1 MSFLDEE
8 DIELNALDEFTA
20 LGWETCFGPDISK
33 GCADDSKR
41 ERDEFD
47 QIFLERRLRTALARL
62 NPGVAGELIDEAVL
76 RLGKA
81 ESQNLMREN
90 LRVHRLITEGCPVE
104 YRDDSGETR
113 GVRVRYIDFD
123 DPENND
129 FVVVNQFALKRGPNS
144 RRMDLIGFVNG
155 IPLTVFELKSP
166 TKRWATTK
174 GAFRQLGTY
183 QREFPELFA
192 PCAIQVIGDGLTASA
207 GTVGASLQHFA
218 PWKTID
224 SEDLAP
230 EALTGLQVLI
240 RGMFDKRRFLDL
252 VRNFVS
258 FVTEDVNGTA
268 TLIRKG
274 AKYHQFWAVNS
285 ALEAAVIASAD
296 GGDGRG
302 GIVWHTQGS
311 GKSLEMLFLAGKLMR
326 DTRLRNPTVV
336 MLTDRND
343 LDDQLFYEVFS
354 PDELLP
360 EKPVQ
365 ADSADHMRTLL
376 KRPAGGIVFT
386 TIQKFRTAEK
396 GGRHALLSDRR
407 NIIVVADE
415 AHRTQYDLIDGFAR
429 HLRDALPNATFIG
442 FTGTPIDAEDRSTRE
457 IFGDYVSV
465 YDLTRA
471 VNDGATVRIFYESRL
486 AKVSMPEEARK
497 VLDEGVDE
505 VLETEEDVTAREN
518 AKSRW
523 ARQVAVVG
531 AAKRIKQVAE
541 DLVAHWEQRSATQ
554 VGKAMVVCM
563 SRQIC
568 VDLYDEIVALR
579 PAWHDDDP
587 AKGKVKVVITGSAN
601 DPEELVKHAHS
612 RDNLRLIKRRAK
624 KVLSKEEIAEGHD
637 ELEIVIVRDMWLTGF
652 DAPVM
657 NTMYVDKPMKG
668 HSLMQAIA
676 RVNRT
681 FRDKEGGLIVDYI
694 GIATN
699 LREAVA
705 QYTKDDQDKAGIDT
719 VEFATVAIEKHDIV
733 KGILAPTQWSSDP
746 NAKREDRIA
755 TLQRLVQ
762 HVLSDADRKQRF
774 LVECRS
780 LLAAFSIAGAR
791 DEVRK
796 ITDDVNLFA
805 AVYGQVAKTER
816 TASDGE
822 DRDEALD
829 TALKQLVSEAV
840 AADGVIDVFGDL
852 GLPNPELSVL
862 SPEFLEKVR
871 KGEQTN
877 LQFELMKKVLNDK
890 LRQVKQKNIVEGRRF
905 SEMLERS
912 ILELQNRS
920 ITTAQ
925 AIQQLIEL
933 AEEINQQSLRG
944 DDLGL
949 TSDEVAF
956 YDAITQN
963 GSAVLELGD
972 EVLRELTHKLVETVT
987 KKAKLDWTK
996 REAVR
1001 AEMRAAVKRLLRKYK
1016 YPPDRQESAVSLVIE
1031 QAELFA
1037 HEQLESQ

>member
-1 MSFLDEE
+1 MSFLDED

-20 LGWETCFGPDISK
+20 LGWDTRFGPDISK
-33 GCADDSKR
+33 GCADDNQR

-47 QIFLERRLRTALARL
+47 QIFLERRLRNALARL
-62 NPGVAGELIDEAVL
+62 NPTATVEMLDEAVL
-76 RLGKA
+76 RLRKA
-81 ESQNLMREN
+81 ESQNLLREN

-104 YRDDSGETR
+104 YRDDTGETR
-113 GVRVRYIDFD
+113 GVRVRYVDFD

-129 FVVVNQFALKRGPNS
+129 FVVVNQFALKRGANS
-144 RRMDLIGFVNG
+144 RRMDVIGFVNG
-155 IPLTVFELKSP
+155 IPLAVFELKSP

-174 GAFRQLGTY
+174 GAWRQLGTY
-183 QREFPELFA
+183 QRDFPELFA

-230 EALTGLQVLI
+230 DTLTGLQVLI

-268 TLIRKG
+268 MLIRKG

-285 ALEAAVIASAD
+285 ALEAAVVASAD

-326 DTRLRNPTVV
+326 DPRLKNPTVV

-343 LDDQLFYEVFS
+343 LDDQLFYEVFA

-386 TIQKFRTAEK
+386 TIQKFRAEEK
-396 GGRHALLSDRR
+396 GGRHQLLSDRR

-457 IFGDYVSV
+457 IFGEYVSV

-471 VNDGATVRIFYESRL
+471 VNDGATVRIYYESRL

-505 VLETEEDVTAREN
+505 VLETEEDATAREQ

-568 VDLYDEIVALR
+568 VDLYNEIVALR
-579 PAWHDDDP
+579 PDWHHEDP
-587 AKGKVKVVITGSAN
+587 AKGKVKVVITGAAN

-624 KVLSKEEIAEGHD
+624 KVLSKEELAEGHD

-719 VEFATVAIEKHDIV
+719 SEFATVALEKHDIV
-733 KGILAPTQWSSDP
+733 KGILAPTKWSSDP
-746 NAKREDRIA
+746 KAKREDRIG

-762 HVLSDADRKQRF
+762 HVLADADRKKRF

-816 TASDGE
+816 TTSDGD

-877 LQFELMKKVLNDK
+877 LQFELMKRVLNDNI
-890 LRQVKQKNIVEGRRF
+890 RQVKQKNIVEARRF

-912 ILELQNRS
+912 ILELQNRT

-933 AEEINQQSLRG
+933 AEEINAQAFRG
-944 DDLGL
+944 DELGL
-949 TSDEVAF
+949 SSDEVAF

-963 GSAVLELGD
+963 GAAVLELGD
-972 EVLRELTHKLVETVT
+972 ETLRRLTHELVETVK

-1001 AEMRAAVKRLLRKYK
+1001 AEMRAAVKRLLRRYK
-1016 YPPDRQESAVSLVIE
+1016 YPPDRQESAVSLVLE

-1037 HEQLESQ
+1037 SEFMSA

>member
-1 MSFLDEE
+1 LD
-8 DIELNALDEFTA
+8 T
-20 LGWETCFGPDISK
+20 
-33 GCADDSKR
+33 
-41 ERDEFD
+41 
-47 QIFLERRLRTALARL
+47 
-62 NPGVAGELIDEAVL
+62 
-76 RLGKA
+76 
-81 ESQNLMREN
+81 
-90 LRVHRLITEGCPVE
+90 
-104 YRDDSGETR
+104 
-113 GVRVRYIDFD
+113 
-123 DPENND
+123 
-129 FVVVNQFALKRGPNS
+129 
-144 RRMDLIGFVNG
+144 
-155 IPLTVFELKSP
+155 
-166 TKRWATTK
+166 
-174 GAFRQLGTY
+174 
-183 QREFPELFA
+183 
-192 PCAIQVIGDGLTASA
+192 PCAIQIIGEGLTASA
-207 GTVGASLQHFA
+207 GTVGASLPHFA
-218 PWKTID
+218 PGKTID

-230 EALTGLQVLI
+230 ETLTGLQVLI

-258 FVTEDVNGTA
+258 FVTEDVNGAA

-285 ALEAAVIASAD
+285 ALEAAVVASAD

-311 GKSLEMLFLAGKLMR
+311 GKSLEMLFLAGKLLR
-326 DTRLRNPTVV
+326 DSRLRNPTVV

-343 LDDQLFYEVFS
+343 LDDQLFYEVFA

-365 ADSADHMRTLL
+365 ADSAADMRFLL

-386 TIQKFRTAEK
+386 TIQKFRAEEK
-396 GGRHALLSDRR
+396 GGRHQLLSDRR
-407 NIIVVADE
+407 NIIVIADE

-429 HLRDALPNATFIG
+429 HLRDALPYATFIG

-457 IFGDYVSV
+457 IFGKYVSV

-471 VNDGATVRIFYESRL
+471 VNDGATVRIYYESRL

-505 VLETEEDVTAREN
+505 VLETEEDITAREQ

-568 VDLYDEIVALR
+568 VDLYNEIVALR
-579 PAWHDDDP
+579 PGWHHDDP
-587 AKGKVKVVITGSAN
+587 AKGKVKVVITGAAN

-612 RDNLRLIKRRAK
+612 RENLRLIKRRAK
-624 KVLSKEEIAEGHD
+624 RVLSKEELAEGHD

-705 QYTKDDQDKAGIDT
+705 QYTKDDQDKAGINT
-719 VEFATVAIEKHDIV
+719 SEFAAVALEKHDIV
-733 KGILAPTQWSSDP
+733 KGILSPIEWSSDP
-746 NAKREDRIA
+746 TAKREDRIA
-755 TLQRLVQ
+755 TLRRLVQ
-762 HVLSDADRKQRF
+762 HILADADRKKRF

-796 ITDDVNLFA
+796 ITNDVNLFA

-816 TASDGE
+816 TSIDGD

-840 AADGVIDVFGDL
+840 AAEGVIDVFGDL

-862 SPEFLEKVR
+862 SPEFLDKVR
-871 KGEQTN
+871 KGDQTN

-890 LRQVKQKNIVEGRRF
+890 LRQIKQKNIVKARQF

-925 AIQQLIEL
+925 AIQQLVEL
-933 AEEINQQSLRG
+933 AEEINKHSARG
-944 DDLGL
+944 NELGL
-949 TSDEVAF
+949 SSDEIAF

-963 GSAVLELGD
+963 GAAVLEIGD
-972 EVLRELTHKLVETVT
+972 ETLRELTHKLVETV
-987 KKAKLDWTK
+987 KSKAKLDWTK
-996 REAVR
+996 RETVR
-1001 AEMRAAVKRLLRKYK
+1001 AEMRAAVKRLLKKYK
-1016 YPPDRQESAVSLVIE
+1016 YPPDRQESAVSLVLE
-1031 QAELFA
+1031 QAELLA
-1037 HEQLESQ
+1037 EELSS

>member
-1 MSFLDEE
+1 MSYLDED
-8 DIELNALDEFTA
+8 DIELNALDEFAA
-20 LGWETCFGPDISK
+20 LGWGTRFGPNISK
-33 GCADDSKR
+33 GCADEDQR
-41 ERDEFD
+41 EREEFD
-47 QIFLERRLRTALARL
+47 QVFLEGRLRSALARL
-62 NPGVAGELIDEAVL
+62 NPDATDEMLDEAAL
-76 RLGKA
+76 RLSKA

-104 YRDDSGETR
+104 YRDGTGESR
-113 GVRVRYIDFD
+113 GARVRYLDFD

-129 FVVVNQFALKRGPNS
+129 FVVVNQFALKRGANS
-144 RRMDLIGFVNG
+144 RRLDVVGFVNG
-155 IPLTVFELKSP
+155 VPMALFELKSP

-174 GAFRQLGTY
+174 GAWRQLSTY

-192 PCAIQVIGDGLTASA
+192 PCAVQVIGDGLTASA
-207 GTVGASLQHFA
+207 GTVGSTLQRFAS
-218 PWKTID
+218 WKTID
-224 SEDLAP
+224 SEELAP
-230 EALTGLQVLI
+230 ETLTGMQVLI
-240 RGMFDKRRFLDL
+240 RGVFNKRRFLDL
-252 VRNFVS
+252 VHNFVS

-268 TLIRKG
+268 ALVRKG
-274 AKYHQFWAVNS
+274 ARYHQFWAVNA
-285 ALEAAVIASAD
+285 ALEAAVVASAE

-326 DTRLRNPTVV
+326 DPRMKNPTVV

-343 LDDQLFYEVFS
+343 LDDQLFYEVFA

-360 EKPVQ
+360 EKPIQ
-365 ADSADHMRTLL
+365 AESADHMRSLL

-386 TIQKFRTAEK
+386 TIQKFRAEEK
-396 GGRHALLSDRR
+396 GGRHQVLSDRR

-429 HLRDALPNATFIG
+429 HLRDALPKATFIG

-457 IFGDYVSV
+457 IFGEYVSV

-486 AKVSMPEEARK
+486 ARVTMPDEARK

-505 VLETEEDVTAREN
+505 VLEAEEDTSARER

-531 AAKRIKQVAE
+531 AAERIKQVAL
-541 DLVAHWEQRSATQ
+541 DLVSHWEQRSATQ

-568 VDLYDEIVALR
+568 VDLYDAIVALR
-579 PAWHDDDP
+579 PSWHSDDP
-587 AKGKVKVVITGSAN
+587 AKGRVKVVITGSAN

-612 RDNLRLIKRRAK
+612 RENLRLIKRRAK
-624 KVLSKEEIAEGHD
+624 KVLSKEELLEGHD
-637 ELEIVIVRDMWLTGF
+637 ELELVIVRDMWLTGF

-719 VEFATVAIEKHDIV
+719 SAFAAVALEKHDIV
-733 KGILAPTQWSSDP
+733 KGILAPTVWSSDP
-746 NAKREDRIA
+746 AATREVRIA
-755 TLQRLVQ
+755 TLQRIVL
-762 HVLSDADRKQRF
+762 HVLSDAERKRRF

-796 ITDDVNLFA
+796 ISNDVNLFA
-805 AVYGQVAKTER
+805 AAYGQVAKTER
-816 TASDGE
+816 TTTDGD

-840 AADGVIDVFGDL
+840 SADGVIDVFGDL

-862 SPEFLEKVR
+862 SAEFLDKVR

-877 LQFELMKKVLNDK
+877 LQLELMKKVLNDK
-890 LRQVKQKNIVEGRRF
+890 LRQIKRENVVEGRRF

-912 ILELQNRS
+912 ILELQNRTIS
-920 ITTAQ
+920 TAQ
-925 AIQQLIEL
+925 AIQQLVEL
-933 AEEINQQSLRG
+933 AEEINRRGLRG
-944 DDLGL
+944 EELGL
-949 TSDEVAF
+949 SEQEVAF
-956 YDAITQN
+956 YDAISQN
-963 GSAVLELGD
+963 GPAVLELGD
-972 EVLRELTHKLVETVT
+972 ETLRLLTRELVETV
-987 KKAKLDWTK
+987 KSKARLDWTK
-996 REAVR
+996 RDAVR
-1001 AEMRAAVKRLLRKYK
+1001 AEMRAAVKRLLKRYK
-1016 YPPDRQESAVSLVIE
+1016 YPPDRQEHAVQLVIE

-1037 HEQLESQ
+1037 QSLAA

>member
-1 MSFLDEE
+1 MSFLNEN
-8 DIELNALDEFTA
+8 DIELNALDEFTE
-20 LGWETCFGPDISK
+20 LGWDTRFGPDISK
-33 GCADDSKR
+33 GCADGAKR

-47 QIFLERRLRTALARL
+47 QIVLEQRLRDALSRL
-62 NPGVAGELIDEAVL
+62 NPGLAKEMLDDAVL

-104 YRDDSGETR
+104 YRDDSGESR

-129 FVVVNQFALKRGPNS
+129 FVVVNQFALKRGANS
-144 RRMDLIGFVNG
+144 RRMDVIGFING
-155 IPLTVFELKSP
+155 IPMTVFELKSP

-192 PCAIQVIGDGLTASA
+192 PCAIQVIGDGLSASA
-207 GTVGASLQHFA
+207 GTVGATLQHFA

-240 RGMFDKRRFLDL
+240 RGVFEKRRFLDL

-268 TLIRKG
+268 TLVRKG
-274 AKYHQFWAVNS
+274 AKYHQFWAVNA
-285 ALEAAVIASAD
+285 ALEAAVRASAD

-326 DTRLRNPTVV
+326 DPRLKNPTVV

-343 LDDQLFYEVFS
+343 LDDQLFYEVFA

-360 EKPVQ
+360 EKPAQ

-386 TIQKFRTAEK
+386 TIQKFRAEEK
-396 GGRHALLSDRR
+396 GGRHELLSDRR

-457 IFGDYVSV
+457 IFGEYVSV

-497 VLDEGVDE
+497 TLDEGVE
-505 VLETEEDVTAREN
+505 EILETEEDLIVREQ
-518 AKSRW
+518 AKS
-523 ARQVAVVG
+523 RQVAVVG

-568 VDLYDEIVALR
+568 VDLYNEIVRLR
-579 PAWHDDDP
+579 PDWHNDDP
-587 AKGKVKVVITGSAN
+587 AKGKVKVVITGSA
-601 DPEELVKHAHS
+601 DDSEALVQHAHS
-612 RDNLRLIKRRAK
+612 RENLRLIKRRAK

-719 VEFATVAIEKHDIV
+719 SEFAKVAIEKHDVV
-733 KGILAPTQWSSDP
+733 KGILAPIKWSSDP
-746 NAKREDRIA
+746 AMKREERIA

-762 HVLSDADRKQRF
+762 HVLAEADRKKRF
-774 LVECRS
+774 LVECRA

-791 DEVRK
+791 DEVRP
-796 ITDDVNLFA
+796 IINDVNLFA

-816 TASDGE
+816 TDSDGE

-871 KGEQTN
+871 KGDQTN

-890 LRQVKQKNIVEGRRF
+890 LRQIKKKNIVEGRRF
-905 SEMLERS
+905 SEMLEKS

-933 AEEINQQSLRG
+933 AEEINRQANRG
-944 DDLGL
+944 EELGL
-949 TSDEVAF
+949 SADEIAF
-956 YDAITQN
+956 YDAITRN

-972 EVLRELTHKLVETVT
+972 EVLRELTHKIVETVK
-987 KKAKLDWTK
+987 KKARLDWTK
-996 REAVR
+996 RENVR
-1001 AEMRAAVKRLLRKYK
+1001 AEMRTAVKRLLRKYK
-1016 YPPDRQESAVSLVIE
+1016 YPPDKQESAVALVIE

-1037 HEQLESQ
+1037 VELTN

>member
-1 MSFLDEE
+1 MSFLDED
-8 DIELNALDEFTA
+8 DIEINALDEFAA
-20 LGWETCFGPDISK
+20 LDWDTRFGPDISK
-33 GCADDSKR
+33 GCADGNER
-41 ERDEFD
+41 ERDEFE
-47 QIFLERRLRTALARL
+47 QVFLERRMRSALSRL
-62 NPGVAGELIDEAVL
+62 NPAASSEMLDEAVL
-76 RLGKA
+76 RLRKA
-81 ESQNLMREN
+81 ESQNLLQEN

-104 YRDDSGETR
+104 YRDETGESR
-113 GVRVRYIDFD
+113 GVRLRYIDFE
-123 DPENND
+123 DPDNND
-129 FVVVNQFALKRGPNS
+129 FVVVNQFALKSGANS
-144 RRMDLIGFVNG
+144 RRMDIIGFVNG
-155 IPLTVFELKSP
+155 IPLAVFELKSP

-174 GAFRQLGTY
+174 GAWRQLGTY
-183 QREFPELFA
+183 QREFPELFT
-192 PCAIQVIGDGLTASA
+192 PCAIQIIGDGLTASA

-230 EALTGLQVLI
+230 ETLAGLQVLI
-240 RGMFDKRRFLDL
+240 RGMFDKCRFLDL

-258 FVTEDVNGTA
+258 FVTEDVNGAA

-285 ALEAAVIASAD
+285 ALEAAVVASAD

-311 GKSLEMLFLAGKLMR
+311 GKSLEMLFLAGKLLR
-326 DTRLRNPTVV
+326 DLRLRNPTVV

-343 LDDQLFYEVFS
+343 LDDQLFYEVFA

-360 EKPVQ
+360 ERPVQ
-365 ADSADHMRTLL
+365 ADSAADMRSLL

-386 TIQKFRTAEK
+386 TIQKFRAEEK
-396 GGRHALLSDRR
+396 GGRHQLLSDRR
-407 NIIVVADE
+407 NIIVIADE

-429 HLRDALPNATFIG
+429 HLRDALPYATFIG

-457 IFGDYVSV
+457 IFGKYVSV

-471 VNDGATVRIFYESRL
+471 VNDGATVRIYYESRL
-486 AKVSMPEEARK
+486 AKVSMPEDARK
-497 VLDEGVDE
+497 FLDEGVDE
-505 VLETEEDVTAREN
+505 VLETEEDITAREQ

-531 AAKRIKQVAE
+531 AAKRIKQVAQ
-541 DLVAHWEQRSATQ
+541 DLVAHWEQRAATQ
-554 VGKAMVVCM
+554 VGKAMAVCM

-568 VDLYDEIVALR
+568 VDLYKEIVSLR
-579 PAWHDDDP
+579 PDWHDEDP
-587 AKGKVKVVITGSAN
+587 ARGKVKVVITGSAN
-601 DPEELVKHAHS
+601 DPEDLVKHAHS

-624 KVLSKEEIAEGHD
+624 KVLSKEELAEGHD

-705 QYTKDDQDKAGIDT
+705 QYTKDDQDKAGINT
-719 VEFATVAIEKHDIV
+719 SEFAAVALEKHDIV
-733 KGILAPTQWSSDP
+733 KGILAPIEWSSDP
-746 NAKREDRIA
+746 TAKREDRIA
-755 TLQRLVQ
+755 TLRRLVQ
-762 HVLSDADRKQRF
+762 HILADADRKKRF

-796 ITDDVNLFA
+796 ITNDVNLFA

-816 TASDGE
+816 TSIDGD

-840 AADGVIDVFGDL
+840 AAEGVIDVFGDL

-862 SPEFLEKVR
+862 SPEFLDKVR
-871 KGEQTN
+871 KGDQTN
-877 LQFELMKKVLNDK
+877 LQFELMKKVLSDK
-890 LRQVKQKNIVEGRRF
+890 LRQIKQKNIVKARQF

-925 AIQQLIEL
+925 AIQRLVEL
-933 AEEINQQSLRG
+933 AEEINKQSVRG
-944 DDLGL
+944 DELGL
-949 TSDEVAF
+949 SSDEIAF

-963 GSAVLELGD
+963 GAAVLEIGD
-972 EVLRELTHKLVETVT
+972 ETLRELTHKLVETV
-987 KKAKLDWTK
+987 KSKAKLDWTK
-996 REAVR
+996 RETVR
-1001 AEMRAAVKRLLRKYK
+1001 AEMRAAVKRLLKKYK
-1016 YPPDRQESAVSLVIE
+1016 YPPDRQESAVSLVLE
-1031 QAELFA
+1031 QAELLA
-1037 HEQLESQ
+1037 QELSA

>member
-1 MSFLDEE
+1 VSFLNED

-20 LGWETCFGPDISK
+20 LGWDTRFGPEISK
-33 GCADDSKR
+33 GCADDNQR

-47 QIFLERRLRTALARL
+47 QIFLEHRLRTALARL
-62 NPGVAGELIDEAVL
+62 NPDVTAEMLDEAVMRL
-76 RLGKA
+76 RKA

-90 LRVHRLITEGCPVE
+90 LRVHRLIAEGCPVE
-104 YRDDSGETR
+104 YRDDAGETR
-113 GVRVRYIDFD
+113 GVRVRYVDFD
-123 DPENND
+123 EPDNND
-129 FVVVNQFALKRGPNS
+129 YVVVNQFALKRGANS
-144 RRMDLIGFVNG
+144 RRMDVIGFVNG
-155 IPLTVFELKSP
+155 IPLAVFELKSP

-174 GAFRQLGTY
+174 GAWRQLGTY

-230 EALTGLQVLI
+230 ETLTGLQVLI
-240 RGMFDKRRFLDL
+240 RGMFDKRRFLDM

-268 TLIRKG
+268 TLIRKS
-274 AKYHQFWAVNS
+274 AKYHQFWAVNA
-285 ALEAAVIASAD
+285 ALEAAVVASSD

-326 DTRLRNPTVV
+326 DPRLKNPTVV

-343 LDDQLFYEVFS
+343 LDDQLFYEVFA

-376 KRPAGGIVFT
+376 KRPAGGVVFT
-386 TIQKFRTAEK
+386 TIQKFRAEEK
-396 GGRHALLSDRR
+396 GGRHQLLSDRR

-457 IFGDYVSV
+457 IFGEYVSV

-471 VNDGATVRIFYESRL
+471 VNDGATVRIYYESRL

-497 VLDEGVDE
+497 TLDEGVDE
-505 VLETEEDVTAREN
+505 VLETEEDVVVREQ

-531 AAKRIKQVAE
+531 ASKRIKQVAT

-568 VDLYDEIVALR
+568 VDLYNEIVALR
-579 PAWHDDDP
+579 PDWHDDDP

-601 DPEELVKHAHS
+601 DPEELVKHAHG
-612 RDNLRLIKRRAK
+612 RDTLRLIKRRAK
-624 KVLSKEEIAEGHD
+624 KVLSKQEIAEGQN

-694 GIATN
+694 GIATS
-699 LREAVA
+699 LREAVT

-719 VEFATVAIEKHDIV
+719 TAFAEIALEKHDVV
-733 KGILAPTQWSSDP
+733 KGILAPTEWSSDP
-746 NAKREDRIA
+746 RAKREDRIA
-755 TLQRLVQ
+755 ILQRLVL
-762 HVLSDADRKQRF
+762 HVLADADRKKRF

-796 ITDDVNLFA
+796 ITNDVNLFA
-805 AVYGQVAKTER
+805 AVYEQVAKTDR
-816 TASDGE
+816 TASDGD

-840 AADGVIDVFGDL
+840 AGDGVIDVFGDL

-862 SPEFLEKVR
+862 SPEFLEKIR
-871 KGEQTN
+871 NGDQSN

-890 LRQVKQKNIVEGRRF
+890 LRSIKEKNIVEARRF

-912 ILELQNRS
+912 ILELQNRT

-925 AIQQLIEL
+925 AIQQLVDL
-933 AEEINQQSLRG
+933 AEEINKQSARG
-944 DDLGL
+944 DELGL
-949 TSDEVAF
+949 TSDEIAF

-963 GSAVLELGD
+963 GSAVLEMGD
-972 EVLRELTHKLVETVT
+972 EVLRELTHKVVETVR

-1037 HEQLESQ
+1037 QDQAA

>member
-1 MSFLDEE
+1 MTFLNEN
-8 DIELNALDEFTA
+8 DIELNALDEFTT
-20 LGWETCFGPDISK
+20 LGWDTRFGPDISK

-62 NPGVAGELIDEAVL
+62 NPGLAQEMLDEAAL

-104 YRDDSGETR
+104 YRGYSGEAR

-144 RRMDLIGFVNG
+144 RRMDVIGFVNG

-166 TKRWATTK
+166 TKRWATAK
-174 GAFRQLGTY
+174 GAWRQLGTY

-192 PCAIQVIGDGLTASA
+192 SCAIEVISDGLTASA
-207 GTVGASLQHFA
+207 GTVGAPLQHFA

-230 EALTGLQVLI
+230 ETLTGLQVLI

-258 FVTEDVNGTA
+258 FVTEDVSGSA

-274 AKYHQFWAVNS
+274 AKYHQFWAVN
-285 ALEAAVIASAD
+285 AAIEAAVSASGD

-326 DTRLRNPTVV
+326 DPRLKNPTVV
-336 MLTDRND
+336 VLTDRND

-354 PDELLP
+354 PDKLLP

-365 ADSADHMRTLL
+365 AASAEHMRTLL
-376 KRPAGGIVFT
+376 ERPAGGIVFT
-386 TIQKFRTAEK
+386 TIQKFRADEK
-396 GGRHALLSDRR
+396 GGRHQVLSDRR
-407 NIIVVADE
+407 NVIVIADE

-429 HLRDALPNATFIG
+429 HLRDALPNTTFIG
-442 FTGTPIDAEDRSTRE
+442 FTGTPIDTEDRSTRE
-457 IFGDYVSV
+457 IFGEYVSV

-471 VNDGATVRIFYESRL
+471 VNDGATVRIYYESRL
-486 AKVSMPEEARK
+486 AKVSMPDEARK

-505 VLETEEDVTAREN
+505 VLETEGDAAAREL

-531 AAKRIKQVAE
+531 ATKRIKQVAG
-541 DLVAHWEQRSATQ
+541 DLVAHWEQRSSNQ

-568 VDLYDEIVALR
+568 VDLYNEIASLR
-579 PAWHDDDP
+579 PEWHDEAP
-587 AKGKVKVVITGSAN
+587 GKGKMKVVITGSAN
-601 DPEELVKHAHS
+601 DPENLVKHAHS

-624 KVLSKEEIAEGHD
+624 RVLTEDELAGGHD
-637 ELEIVIVRDMWLTGF
+637 ELEIVIVCDMWLTGF

-657 NTMYVDKPMKG
+657 NTMYIDKPMKD

-681 FRDKEGGLIVDYI
+681 FRDKTGGLIVDYI
-694 GIATN
+694 GIAPN
-699 LREAVA
+699 LREAVTR
-705 QYTKDDQDKAGIDT
+705 YTADDQDKVGIDT
-719 VEFATVAIEKHDIV
+719 SEFAIIALEKHDIV
-733 KGILAPTQWSSDP
+733 KGILAPNQWSSNP
-746 NAKREDRIA
+746 NASRDDRIA
-755 TLQRLVQ
+755 TLQRLVR
-762 HVLSDADRKQRF
+762 HVLRSAKRKQRF

-780 LLAAFSIAGAR
+780 LLAAFSVAATR

-816 TASDGE
+816 TTSDGD

-829 TALKQLVSEAV
+829 TALRQLVSEAV
-840 AADGVIDVFGDL
+840 TADGVIDVFGEL

-862 SPEFLEKVR
+862 SPEFLDKVR
-871 KGEQTN
+871 TGEQTN
-877 LQFELMKKVLNDK
+877 LQFELMKKVLYDK
-890 LRQVKQKNIVEGRRF
+890 LRQIKRTNIVEGRRF

-912 ILELQNRS
+912 ILELQKRT

-925 AIQQLIEL
+925 AIQQLVEL
-933 AEEINQQSLRG
+933 AEEINAQVVRG
-944 DDLGL
+944 SALGL
-949 TSDEVAF
+949 ASDEVAF
-956 YDAITQN
+956 YDAIAHN
-963 GSAVLELGD
+963 GAAVLELGD
-972 EVLRELTHKLVETVT
+972 DVLRELTRELVETV
-987 KKAKLDWTK
+987 KSKAGLDWDK
-996 REAVR
+996 RESVR
-1001 AEMRAAVKRLLRKYK
+1001 AAMRAAVKRLLKKYK
-1016 YPPDRQESAVSLVIE
+1016 YPPDRQEEAVSLVIE
-1031 QAELFA
+1031 QAVLFA
-1037 HEQLESQ
+1037 LEQLS

>member
-1 MSFLDEE
+1 MSFLDED
-8 DIELNALDEFTA
+8 DIELNALDEFVA
-20 LGWETCFGPDISK
+20 LGWDRRFGPDISK
-33 GCADDSKR
+33 GCADDAQR

-47 QIFLERRLRTALARL
+47 QTMLDRRLRSALAHL
-62 NPGVAGELIDEAVL
+62 NPDAAAEMVEEAIL
-76 RLGKA
+76 RLRKA

-90 LRVHRLITEGCPVE
+90 LRVHRLITGGCPVE
-104 YRDDSGETR
+104 YRDENGETR

-123 DPENND
+123 NPEQND
-129 FVVVNQFALKRGPNS
+129 FAVVNQFALKSGPKS
-144 RRMDLIGFVNG
+144 RRMDVVAFVNG
-155 IPLTVFELKSP
+155 IPLAVFELKSP
-166 TKRWATTK
+166 TKRWATNK
-174 GAFRQLGTY
+174 GAWRQLGTY

-192 PCAIQVIGDGLTASA
+192 PCAIQVIGDGLSASA
-207 GTVGASLQHFA
+207 GTVGSSLQHFA

-224 SEDLAP
+224 SEELAP
-230 EALTGLQVLI
+230 DTLTGLQVLI
-240 RGMFDKRRFLDL
+240 RGMFDKSRLLDL

-258 FVTEDVNGTA
+258 FVTEDVNGA
-268 TLIRKG
+268 AKLVRKS
-274 AKYHQFWAVNS
+274 AKYHQYWAVNA
-285 ALEAAVIASAD
+285 ALEAAVAASQD

-311 GKSLEMLFLAGKLMR
+311 GKSLEMLFLAGKLAR
-326 DTRLRNPTVV
+326 DPRLKNPTVV

-343 LDDQLFYEVFS
+343 LDDQLFYEVFA

-365 ADSADHMRTLL
+365 AESADHMKALL
-376 KRPAGGIVFT
+376 KRPAGGVVFT
-386 TIQKFRTAEK
+386 TIQKFRSEEK
-396 GGRHALLSDRR
+396 GARHQLLSDRR
-407 NIIVVADE
+407 NIIVIADE
-415 AHRTQYDLIDGFAR
+415 AHRSQYDLIDGFAR
-429 HLRDALPNATFIG
+429 NLRDALPNATFIG

-457 IFGDYVSV
+457 IFGEYVSV

-486 AKVSMPEEARK
+486 AKVSMPDEARK
-497 VLDEGVDE
+497 ALDEGVEE
-505 VLETEEDVTAREN
+505 VLETEEDAGAREQ
-518 AKSRW
+518 AKTRW

-531 AAKRIKQVAE
+531 AKKRLRQVAG
-541 DLVAHWEQRSATQ
+541 DLVAHWEQRSETQ

-568 VDLYDEIVALR
+568 ADLYDEIVTLR
-579 PAWHDDDP
+579 PEWHDDDP

-601 DPEELVKHAHS
+601 DPEQLVKHAHN
-612 RDNLRLIKRRAK
+612 RDTLRLIKRRAK
-624 KVLSKEEIAEGHD
+624 KVLSKEELAEGHD

-694 GIATN
+694 GIAAN

-719 VEFATVAIEKHDIV
+719 AEFAAVALEKHDIV
-733 KGILAPTQWSSDP
+733 KGILAPTAWSSDP
-746 NAKREDRIA
+746 AASREERIA

-762 HVLSDADRKQRF
+762 HVLADADRKKRF

-791 DEVRK
+791 DEVRS
-796 ITDDVNLFA
+796 ITNDVNLFA
-805 AVYGQVAKTER
+805 AVYGQVAKMDR
-816 TASDGE
+816 TSSDGD

-862 SPEFLEKVR
+862 SPEFLDKVR
-871 KGEQTN
+871 KGDQTN
-877 LQFELMKKVLNDK
+877 LQFELMKKVLNDR
-890 LRQVKQKNIVEGRRF
+890 LRQVRKKNIVEGRRF

-912 ILELQNRS
+912 ILELQNRT

-933 AEEINQQSLRG
+933 AEEMNSQALRG
-944 DDLGL
+944 NELGL
-949 TSDEVAF
+949 SDDEVAF

-987 KKAKLDWTK
+987 KKARLDWTK

-1001 AEMRAAVKRLLRKYK
+1001 AEMRTAVKRLLRRYR
-1016 YPPDRQESAVSLVIE
+1016 YPPDRQEAAVSLVIE

-1037 HEQLESQ
+1037 QERAA